1 MPNITGPALSFPVSS
16 FPGQASGNPSGVSGE
31 QLYSL
36 LMPVYSTLVK
46 AGRVHFAYATL
57 TAPVIFTT
65 AAATGG
71 PFIQNPTT
79 SGVDVHILAISAI
92 TVVASGV
99 AGGVGFTG
107 AAGTT
112 TASTAIDASGNALAG
127 GPNSAVNVY
136 RVATPATVGAS
147 FMPILQT
154 DTGALTVS
162 NMTPAFT
169 ILDGAFVIP
178 PGTWGSIAAS
188 ATLTTLQ
195 LSVGLLWAELPH

>member
-1 MPNITGPALSFPVSS
+1 MPNITGPALTFPTAS
-16 FPGQASGNPSGVSGE
+16 FPGQSVGNPSGIVGE

-36 LMPVYSTLVK
+36 LTPVYSTLVK
-46 AGRVHFAYATL
+46 SGRVHFAYATL

-65 AAATGG
+65 AAGTGG
-71 PFIQNPTT
+71 PFIQNPST
-79 SGVDVHILAISAI
+79 SGVDVHVLAVSAV
-92 TVVASGV
+92 TVVGSAV

-112 TASTAIDASGNALAG
+112 TASTAIDSAGNAMSG

-136 RVATPATVGAS
+136 RVATPATVGTF
-147 FMPILQT
+147 FMPILQIG
-154 DTGALTVS
+154 TGSVTVS

-169 ILDGAFVIP
+169 ILDAAFVIP